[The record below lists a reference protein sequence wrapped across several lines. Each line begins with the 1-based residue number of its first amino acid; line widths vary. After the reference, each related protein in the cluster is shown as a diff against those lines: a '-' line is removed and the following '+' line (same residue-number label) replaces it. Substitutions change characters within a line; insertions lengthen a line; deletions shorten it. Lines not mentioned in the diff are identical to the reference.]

1 MRVAV
6 LIAIILCPLAACA
19 SRPSLKPPADAAP
32 FTIVLGIAQDGGV
45 PQAGSFSDPRW
56 DDPRLQR
63 KVVSLGIVDPRSGKR
78 WMIDATPDFRR
89 QLLDL
94 HRAAPAPAGDAKRP
108 PLDGIFLT
116 HAHMGHY
123 TGLMFLGKESMGAK
137 SIPVWAMPRMAGFLE
152 DNAPWNQLVNLKNI
166 ELQPLVAGE
175 SVRLAPDISVTPVLV
190 PHRQEYSETVC
201 FRIDGPGRAVLW
213 LPDVDSWRELDD
225 IGPRIEGLIE
235 SVDVAYIDG
244 TFFANGEIPGRDM
257 SGFPHPFIRDSL
269 KRFIILPPAER
280 AKIRFIHL
288 NHTNP
293 ALDPSSA
300 ARGEIDELGLDVAVE
315 GEIATLG
322 PSGSSNN

>member
-1 MRVAV
+1 MRVAA
-6 LIAIILCPLAACA
+6 LIAILLCPLAACA
-19 SRPSLKPPADAAP
+19 SRADLKPPADAAP

-322 PSGSSNN
+322 LPEAADK